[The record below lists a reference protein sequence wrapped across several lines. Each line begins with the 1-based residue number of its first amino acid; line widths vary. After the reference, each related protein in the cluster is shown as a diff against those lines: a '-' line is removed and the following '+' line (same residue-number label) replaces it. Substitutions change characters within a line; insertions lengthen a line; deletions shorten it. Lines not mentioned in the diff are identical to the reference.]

1 MSNDTTPEATP
12 AVTPET
18 TPAQAATS
26 TTPSPPAGD
35 GNETMTLEEARKLRS
50 EANNLRKRMKA
61 YEDAEKAAQEAQLA
75 EIDRVKQQHQAAED
89 RIKHYQQQLV
99 TAQVKLAAQA
109 KGIIDPDMA
118 ALAVQNMLEYGEDG
132 MPSNLD
138 KALADLIKNKPYLAP
153 KPAEPAPAPVTPAQT
168 AATQRAPAV
177 PAMNPGRANITPPD
191 ARPTG
196 RIPRLS
202 DPGVLVPPG
211 TVSKYQP

>member
-26 TTPSPPAGD
+26 TTPSPQAGD
-35 GNETMTLEEARKLRS
+35 GNETISLEEARKLRS
-50 EANNLRKRMKA
+50 EAANLRKRMKA
-61 YEDAEKAAQEAQLA
+61 YEDAERAAQEAQLA
-75 EIDRVKQQHQAAED
+75 EIDRVKQQHQAAEE

-99 TAQVKLAAQA
+99 TAQVKLAATA

-118 ALAVQNMLEYGEDG
+118 ALAVQSSLEYDDDG

-138 KALADLIKNKPYLAP
+138 KALTDLIKNKPYLAP
-153 KPAEPAPAPVTPAQT
+153 KPTEPAPAPVTPAQT

-177 PAMNPGRANITPPD
+177 PAMNPGRANIMPPD
-191 ARPTG
+191 ARPPG